1 MITDN
6 NFEKYPAI
14 AKALNRGDVVEVHK
28 EDAEFI
34 KNWFR
39 KHGLIVKISNEFK
52 TNQFRKIQILFNLN
66 TQTQKQ

>member
-1 MITDN
+1 MITDLN
-6 NFEKYPAI
+6 NEKYPAI

-52 TNQFRKIQILFNLN
+52 TNQFRKIEIIFNLK
-66 TQTQKQ
+66 TQTQ